1 MITLKKLKWSNCFSY
16 GSDNELQLDGNTVT
30 QIIGT
35 NGMGKSSIPLII
47 EEALYNKNS
56 KGIKKADIPNR
67 YVNDGYDIELDFEKD
82 GNSYSIQINRKSSI
96 KILLIKD
103 GEDISSHT
111 ATNTYKTIQDIIGI
125 DFKTFSQLVYQNT
138 NASLQFLTA
147 TDTNRKKFLIDLL
160 RLDEYVQ
167 LFEVFKEASRDSS
180 SKLIEV
186 TSEINTIER
195 WLQTNN
201 LDGMIVQEL
210 LNFEIDTEEDE
221 KSFRSLSIELANIS
235 EKNKKI
241 LSNNKYKDLL
251 SKINLDYIN
260 RIEVTKKESYD
271 EYQKEVGQLE
281 AAKKASERM
290 LEKLEKLGDVCPTC
304 EQEVDAEFK
313 NNLITQEKTLI
324 DSLKERKRS
333 NEKIIYRIKNNNA
346 QFDIKE
352 KGKKEWEDLFR
363 NIDNSLPSEILNEEE
378 LKYKLSDV
386 SNRLKAAKKK
396 IEDIA
401 KENEKRTKQNTRI
414 EIIQSQ
420 TNDFIEKLEAAKKLL
435 NEYKEL
441 DSNLEILKKAFST
454 NGLLAYKIENLVKE
468 LEQLANTYLAELS
481 DGRFTLEFIVSN
493 DKLNVQITDNENIVD
508 ILALSSGELARV
520 NTATLIAIR
529 KLMSSISK
537 SKINILFLD
546 EVINVLDD
554 SGREKMVEVLL
565 QEDLNTYV
573 VSHGWTHPLLEK
585 IEVINVLDDSGR
597 EKMVEVLLQEDLNT
611 YVVSHGWTHPL
622 LEKVEVVKEGN
633 VSKLEW

>member
-1 MITLKKLKWSNCFSY
+1 MSMCNYL
-16 GSDNELQLDGNTVT
+16 
-30 QIIGT
+30 
-35 NGMGKSSIPLII
+35 
-47 EEALYNKNS
+47 
-56 KGIKKADIPNR
+56 
-67 YVNDGYDIELDFEKD
+67 
-82 GNSYSIQINRKSSI
+82 
-96 KILLIKD
+96 
-103 GEDISSHT
+103 
-111 ATNTYKTIQDIIGI
+111 
-125 DFKTFSQLVYQNT
+125 
-138 NASLQFLTA
+138 
-147 TDTNRKKFLIDLL
+147 
-160 RLDEYVQ
+160 
-167 LFEVFKEASRDSS
+167 KEASRDSS
-180 SKLIEV
+180 SKLIEI
-186 TSEINTIER
+186 TSEINTIEK

-210 LNFEIDTEEDE
+210 LNFEIDTEDDE

-260 RIEVTKKESYD
+260 RIEITKKESYD

-304 EQEVDAEFK
+304 EQEVDTEFK
-313 NNLITQEKTLI
+313 NNLITQEKNMI

-378 LKYKLSDV
+378 LKYKLNEA
-386 SNRLKAAKKK
+386 SNKLKAAKKK
-396 IEDIA
+396 IEDIV

-420 TNDFIEKLEAAKKLL
+420 TDDFIEKLEAAKKVL

-585 IEVINVLDDSGR
+585 IEVI
-597 EKMVEVLLQEDLNT
+597 KQ
-611 YVVSHGWTHPL
+611 
-622 LEKVEVVKEGN
+622 GN